1 MWRSPEA
8 LIPGAADAPAE
19 EVIPE
24 VAEVAAVTPAEAV
37 AVIPEEAVAAV
48 IPAAVTASDPFVKS
62 WRTLAR
68 EFAFLLHVVWQCNKI
83 YYV

>member
-1 MWRSPEA
+1 MA
-8 LIPGAADAPAE
+8 LIPAAADAPAE
-19 EVIPE
+19 EAVIPAA
-24 VAEVAAVTPAEAV
+24 AEVAAA
-37 AVIPEEAVAAV
+37 IPEEAVAAV
-48 IPAAVTASDPFVKS
+48 IQAAVTASDPFVKS